1 MAVKI
6 MDMRTGETLSDAE
19 RYGEEVLNA
28 NWLTNPA
35 LALGLQAAE
44 SQKVKHDSPL
54 FTDIDG
60 FLARLYSAQE

>member
-6 MDMRTGETLSDAE
+6 MDMRTGEVLSDAE

-28 NWLTNPA
+28 NWLSHPA
-35 LALGLQAAE
+35 LALGLQTEAGSTKRE
-44 SQKVKHDSPL
+44 NTV